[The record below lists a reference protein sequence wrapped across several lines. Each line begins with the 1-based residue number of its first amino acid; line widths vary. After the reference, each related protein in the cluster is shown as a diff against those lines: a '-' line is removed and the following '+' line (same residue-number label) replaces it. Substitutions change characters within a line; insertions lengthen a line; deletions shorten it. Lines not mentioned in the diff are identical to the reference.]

1 VTSFGLVPLALCL
14 EPFVY
19 ASFLNIAPGGLK
31 RGARLAPGAFYC
43 AVYFLRFYEV
53 IMLRIKNLHAY
64 YGRIKALDN
73 VSLHVQPGEIVSL
86 IGANGAGKTTILNT
100 ISGLIRSA
108 QGEIKFEERKIN
120 GLRPEKVVAAGI
132 SQVPEGRQIFGP
144 LTVIENL
151 ELGAYL
157 RFKKKEKEAIAEDLD
172 WVFQL
177 FPRLEERSGQIAG
190 TLSGGEQQMLAIG
203 RALMAKPKLL
213 LLDEPSMGLAPL
225 IVKDIMNTVSELR
238 RSGVTILMVEQNARA
253 SLTISDRGY
262 VLETGRVVLQGPS
275 DELMND
281 SDVKRAYL
289 GKDYKTFW
297 EGRER
302 T

>member
-1 VTSFGLVPLALCL
+1 
-14 EPFVY
+14 
-19 ASFLNIAPGGLK
+19 
-31 RGARLAPGAFYC
+31 
-43 AVYFLRFYEV
+43 
-53 IMLRIKNLHAY
+53 MLRIKNLHAY

-100 ISGLIRSA
+100 ISGLIRCS
-108 QGEIKFEERKIN
+108 QGEIKFEDREIN
-120 GLRPEKVVAAGI
+120 KLRPEKVVAAGI

-144 LTVIENL
+144 LTVQENL
-151 ELGAYL
+151 ELGAFL
-157 RFKKKEKEAIAEDLD
+157 RFKKKEKEAIARDLD

-177 FPRLEERSGQIAG
+177 FPRLKERSGQIAG
-190 TLSGGEQQMLAIG
+190 TLSGGEQQMLSIG

>member
-1 VTSFGLVPLALCL
+1 
-14 EPFVY
+14 
-19 ASFLNIAPGGLK
+19 
-31 RGARLAPGAFYC
+31 
-43 AVYFLRFYEV
+43 
-53 IMLRIKNLHAY
+53 
-64 YGRIKALDN
+64 
-73 VSLHVQPGEIVSL
+73 VQ
-86 IGANGAGKTTILNT
+86 
-100 ISGLIRSA
+100 
-108 QGEIKFEERKIN
+108 
-120 GLRPEKVVAAGI
+120 
-132 SQVPEGRQIFGP
+132 
-144 LTVIENL
+144 ENL
-151 ELGAYL
+151 ELGAFL
-157 RFKKKEKEAIAEDLD
+157 RFKKKEKEAIARDLD

-177 FPRLEERSGQIAG
+177 FPRLKERSGQIAG
-190 TLSGGEQQMLAIG
+190 TLSGGEQQMLSIG

-238 RSGVTILMVEQNARA
+238 GSGMTVLMVEQNARA